1 MPRFPRFLRRINTL
15 RHQHGAPS
23 RGARGLIGEHF
34 APLGG
39 IASGL
44 VGGGPSAG
52 DMMLLWFVV
61 LYLLVSIG
69 IGLFAATRVHNAK
82 DFAVAGRH
90 LPLPVVTA
98 TVFATWFGAE
108 AVFGVSATFAREGL
122 RGVVADPFGSSLC
135 LIIAGFFFATKLYK
149 LNILTLGDYFRL
161 RYNRTVEVLTTV
173 CIVASY
179 LGWVSAQIKALGLV
193 FNVVTHDA
201 VSQTV
206 GMILGAAIVL
216 TYTTF
221 GGMLSVAVLDFVQ
234 MGVIMGGMLYIGS
247 VVAGM
252 TGGVE
257 SVVDQARAAGKL
269 EFFPTG
275 GAAEWLTFLGAWMT
289 MMLGSIPQQDVF
301 QRITS
306 AKSARI
312 AIFGSILGGS
322 LYFCF
327 TFVPMFIAYSATLID
342 PAVFNGLLETDSQL
356 ILPNLVLSH
365 MPLVAQVIF
374 FGAVLSAIMSCSSA
388 TLLAP
393 SVAFSENIVR
403 GFFPRMG
410 DRAFLRVMRLTIVG
424 FAITVLGFA
433 LYSNAS
439 IFKMVENA
447 YKVTLAGAF
456 VPLFFGA
463 YWKRATTQGA
473 LAAII
478 GGLSSW
484 LLVEVLLAGGGEAAA
499 EGTEAL
505 SQYSYSLI
513 STASLV
519 PPQLIG
525 LGVSALGMIA
535 GSLLPQWVGHRHSQE
550 PEHAQLHHHAA
561 SATHHVPAGGQHH
574 HPEQH

>member
-1 MPRFPRFLRRINTL
+1 M
-15 RHQHGAPS
+15 
-23 RGARGLIGEHF
+23 LI
-34 APLGG
+34 
-39 IASGL
+39 
-44 VGGGPSAG
+44 
-52 DMMLLWFVV
+52 WFVV
-61 LYLLVSIG
+61 LYLMLSIG
-69 IGLFAATRVHNAK
+69 IGLYVATRVHTAK

-108 AVFGVSATFAREGL
+108 AVFGVSATFVKEGL

-135 LIIAGFFFATKLYK
+135 LIIAGFFFAKKLYK

-161 RYNRTVEVLTTV
+161 RYNRTVEVLTTL

-193 FNVVTHDA
+193 FNVVTNGF
-201 VSQTV
+201 VSQTA

-221 GGMLSVAVLDFVQ
+221 GGMLSVAILDFVQ
-234 MGVIMGGMLYIGS
+234 MGVIMGGMLYIGYIVS
-247 VVAGM
+247 GL

-257 SVVDQARAAGKL
+257 LVVSHASAAGKL
-269 EFFPTG
+269 DFFPPPDPWQ
-275 GAAEWLTFLGAWMT
+275 WLTFLGAWMT

-306 AKSARI
+306 AKTSTI
-312 AIFGSILGGS
+312 AIWGSILGGS
-322 LYFCF
+322 IYFCF

-342 PAVFNGLLETDSQL
+342 PELFTGLLETDSQL
-356 ILPNLVLSH
+356 VLPTLVLQH
-365 MPLVAQVIF
+365 TPVFAQAIF

-403 GFFPRMG
+403 GFFPGRG
-410 DRAFLRVMRLTIVG
+410 DHEFLRVMRIAIVS
-424 FAITVLGFA
+424 FTAIVLGFA

-463 YWKRATTQGA
+463 FWKKATTQGA
-473 LAAII
+473 LAAIF
-478 GGLSSW
+478 GGLASW
-484 LLVEVLLAGGGEAAA
+484 LLVEVLIGE
-499 EGTEAL
+499 
-505 SQYSYSLI
+505 
-513 STASLV
+513 ASLV

-525 LGVSALGMIA
+525 LAVSMLGMVA
-535 GSLLPQWVGHRHSQE
+535 GSLLPQWVGHPTP
-550 PEHAQLHHHAA
+550 PEDIHAALHHRAAAETHHAA
-561 SATHHVPAGGQHH
+561 EHPHH
-574 HPEQH
+574 H

>member
-1 MPRFPRFLRRINTL
+1 M
-15 RHQHGAPS
+15 
-23 RGARGLIGEHF
+23 LI
-34 APLGG
+34 
-39 IASGL
+39 
-44 VGGGPSAG
+44 
-52 DMMLLWFVV
+52 WFVV
-61 LYLLVSIG
+61 LYLMLSIG
-69 IGLFAATRVHNAK
+69 IGLYVATRVHTAK

-108 AVFGVSATFAREGL
+108 AVFGVSATFVKEGL

-135 LIIAGFFFATKLYK
+135 LIIAGFFFAKKLYK

-161 RYNRTVEVLTTV
+161 RYNRTVEVLTTL

-193 FNVVTHDA
+193 FNVVTNGF
-201 VSQTV
+201 VSQTA

-221 GGMLSVAVLDFVQ
+221 GGMLSVAILDFVQ
-234 MGVIMGGMLYIGS
+234 MGVIMGGMLYIGYIVS
-247 VVAGM
+247 GL

-257 SVVDQARAAGKL
+257 LVVSHASAAGKL
-269 EFFPTG
+269 DFFPPPDPWQ
-275 GAAEWLTFLGAWMT
+275 WLTFLGAWMT

-306 AKSARI
+306 AKTSTI
-312 AIFGSILGGS
+312 AIWGSILGGS
-322 LYFCF
+322 IYFCF

-342 PAVFNGLLETDSQL
+342 PELFTGLLETDSQL
-356 ILPNLVLSH
+356 VLPTLVLQH
-365 MPLVAQVIF
+365 TPVFAQAIF

-403 GFFPRMG
+403 GFFPGMG
-410 DRAFLRVMRLTIVG
+410 DHEFLRVMRIAIVS
-424 FAITVLGFA
+424 FTAIVLGFA

-463 YWKRATTQGA
+463 FWKKATTQGA
-473 LAAII
+473 LAAIF
-478 GGLSSW
+478 GGLASW
-484 LLVEVLLAGGGEAAA
+484 LLVEVLIGE
-499 EGTEAL
+499 
-505 SQYSYSLI
+505 
-513 STASLV
+513 ASLV

-525 LGVSALGMIA
+525 LAVSMLGMVA
-535 GSLLPQWVGHRHSQE
+535 GSLLPQWVGHPTP
-550 PEHAQLHHHAA
+550 PEDIHAALHHRAAAETHHAA
-561 SATHHVPAGGQHH
+561 EHPHH
-574 HPEQH
+574 H